1 MAENCKIF
9 IIQSDVKNLAMVE
22 SHLAEFFNGN
32 NISMTLFN
40 NIYLCISEAVI
51 NSIEHGNH
59 GIKSKNV
66 TVKIKFT
73 GNFLKVMICDEG
85 NGFNILNLKDPT
97 SKENVRKE
105 FGRGIHIIKSFT
117 EALKYRRNCC
127 FLRFKL

>member
-40 NIYLCISEAVI
+40 KIYLCISEAVI

-59 GIKSKNV
+59 GNKSKNV
-66 TVKIKFT
+66 TVKLKFT
-73 GNFLKVMICDEG
+73 GNFLKVMIC
-85 NGFNILNLKDPT
+85 F
-97 SKENVRKE
+97 
-105 FGRGIHIIKSFT
+105 
-117 EALKYRRNCC
+117 KY
-127 FLRFKL
+127 LLVLPD